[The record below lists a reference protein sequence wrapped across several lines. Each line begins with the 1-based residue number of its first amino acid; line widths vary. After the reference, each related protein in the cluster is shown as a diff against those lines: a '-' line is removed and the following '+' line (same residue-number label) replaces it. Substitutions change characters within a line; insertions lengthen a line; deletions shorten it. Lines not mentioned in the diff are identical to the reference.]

1 MCLCLTSTRST
12 PEISKD
18 LWEMKLNKIFLA
30 PASLSS
36 NSEKSQQQHRFHL
49 VTFIINREHS
59 TAEFA
64 NRTYHDRRL
73 PGPAK
78 EQDSRR
84 SHFPQ
89 WQTWTLFTP
98 LYISVPQ
105 KYSAGSCFSADLLGS
120 KTIPL
125 LNTDI
130 PFLISMQKYATH
142 NSSLKC
148 HPGTALPGWRKTF
161 AMLKVYNQ
169 SLLPRGICKTGM
181 FRTSLTE

>member
-1 MCLCLTSTRST
+1 MSNILILLNSRNLLESL
-12 PEISKD
+12 SK
-18 LWEMKLNKIFLA
+18 KLNKISLA
-30 PASLSS
+30 LASPSS
-36 NSEKSQQQHRFHL
+36 NSGKSQRQHRFHL

-59 TAEFA
+59 TAQFA
-64 NRTYHDRRL
+64 SRAYHNRRL

-89 WQTWTLFTP
+89 WQTWTLFNP

-105 KYSAGSCFSADLLGS
+105 KYTAGSCFSADLLGS

-125 LNTDI
+125 LSTDI
-130 PFLISMQKYATH
+130 PFLISMQKYATQ

-148 HPGTALPGWRKTF
+148 HPGTALLGWRKTF
-161 AMLKVYNQ
+161 ATLQVYNQ
-169 SLLPRGICKTGM
+169 SLLPRGICKAGM
-181 FRTSLTE
+181 FRTSPTE

>member
-1 MCLCLTSTRST
+1 MCLYLTSTCSAS
-12 PEISKD
+12 EISKD
-18 LWEMKLNKIFLA
+18 PWETKLNKIFLA
-30 PASLSS
+30 PASPSY
-36 NSEKSQQQHRFHL
+36 NSEKSQRQHRFHL

-64 NRTYHDRRL
+64 NRAYHNRQL

-84 SHFPQ
+84 PHFPQ
-89 WQTWTLFTP
+89 WQTWTLFTS

-105 KYSAGSCFSADLLGS
+105 KYTAGSCFSADLLGS

-142 NSSLKC
+142 NSILKC
-148 HPGTALPGWRKTF
+148 YPGTALLGWRKTF

-169 SLLPRGICKTGM
+169 SLLPRGICETGM
-181 FRTSLTE
+181 FGTSPTE